1 MKRWIFY
8 SLISIFA
15 VIFLVSAFFLLQYV
29 MESKRSSDLYSGV
42 ANLVDTAEPETLPPT
57 VPPTD
62 AATEPGEELETTP
75 TDPSVLV
82 VPEMVDVINSDTG
95 ETVQILKRYAEVFR
109 QNPHTVGWIQIEGT
123 QVNYP
128 VMQTPDSVNYYL
140 YRDFNRDNNNHG
152 CIYARE
158 QCDINKP
165 SDNITIYG
173 HWMRDGS
180 MFGSLQ
186 QYKKQEYYE
195 EHPIIIFDTMTERH
209 TYQIIAVFR
218 TTASVGKGFTYHRFV
233 DAANEAEFM
242 EYVNTCKQLAM
253 YETGYTA
260 QYGDKLIT
268 LSTCEYSQTNGRLV
282 IVAKRIT

>member
-1 MKRWIFY
+1 MKKWMFIG
-8 SLISIFA
+8 LISVFA
-15 VIFLVSAFFLLQYV
+15 IIFLVSSFFLLRYV
-29 MESKRSSDLYSGV
+29 LESKHSADLYSGV
-42 ANLVDTAEPETLPPT
+42 ADLVDTAEPETLPPT

-62 AATEPGEELETTP
+62 SATEPGDEPIEPQP
-75 TDPSVLV
+75 TVPLV
-82 VPEMVDVINSDTG
+82 VPELINVVNSDTG
-95 ETVQILKRYAEVFR
+95 ETVKVLKRYAEVFR
-109 QNPHTVGWIQIEGT
+109 KNPHTVGWIQIEGT

-128 VMQTPDSVNYYL
+128 VMQTPDYTNYYL

-195 EHPIIIFDTMTERH
+195 AHPIIIFDTMTERH

-218 TTASVGKGFTYHRFV
+218 TSASVGKGFTYHRFV
-233 DAANEAEFM
+233 DAKNEAEFM

-253 YETGYTA
+253 YETGHTA
-260 QYGDKLIT
+260 QYGDKLIS